1 MRQKGD
7 LLLEVRDLTI
17 QFGGVVALNEISLEI
32 HEQEILGLIGPN
44 GAGKTT
50 LFNCLSRLYRQSSG
64 DILVRGESITPLR
77 AEDMAAR
84 GIGRTF
90 QNIALF
96 ETMTVYENVLTGAQ
110 FAMNGGLAADILGGS
125 KVQRERAETRERI
138 MHLLSLLDLGEIA
151 DHTIADQNFAVRK
164 RIEFARA
171 LAAKPSLLMLDE
183 PAGGLNRE
191 EVAHLEDLIR
201 QVRDEFKVAVLL
213 VEHHLSL
220 VMKVSDRVVAMDFG
234 QKIADG
240 LPHEVRMHPQVL
252 QAYLGEEAA

>member
-1 MRQKGD
+1 MSKQRIP
-7 LLLEVRDLTI
+7 LLEVRDLCI
-17 QFGGVVALNEISLEI
+17 SFGGVIALNEISLEI
-32 HEQEILGLIGPN
+32 HEREIVGLIGPN

-64 DILVRGESITPLR
+64 DILVKGTSVTPLG
-77 AEDMAAR
+77 AEDMASR

-96 ETMTVYENVLTGAQ
+96 ESMTVFDNVLTGAQ
-110 FAMNGGLAADILGGS
+110 FGMNGALSADILGGPR
-125 KVQRERAETRERI
+125 VRRERAVTRDSI
-138 MHLLSLLDLGEIA
+138 MHLLSLLELADIA
-151 DHTIADQNFAVRK
+151 NHTIADQNFAVRK

-171 LAAKPSLLMLDE
+171 LAADPSLLMLDE

-201 QVRDEFKVAVLL
+201 QVRDTFNVAVLL
-213 VEHHLSL
+213 VEHHLNL

-240 LPHEVRMHPQVL
+240 LPHEVRAHPQVL
-252 QAYLGEEAA
+252 RAYLGEEAA